1 MITKNALD
9 TSKAPPR
16 MAARAPMLQLSEGEH
31 MKLNSTLIE
40 RTIAQFQA
48 VALPDTHA
56 AHEKLEAIFGDH
68 TFLLNDNGLHIVE
81 PVMDSGGT
89 EVGQVMKIADW
100 QGAGQTRLAPHQPE
114 PTDIVIKLAA

>member
-1 MITKNALD
+1 
-9 TSKAPPR
+9 
-16 MAARAPMLQLSEGEH
+16 

-56 AHEKLEAIFGDH
+56 AHEKLEAIFGHH

>member
-1 MITKNALD
+1 
-9 TSKAPPR
+9 
-16 MAARAPMLQLSEGEH
+16 

-40 RTIAQFQA
+40 RTISQFQA

-81 PVMDSGGT
+81 PIADSDGS
-89 EVGQVMKIADW
+89 EVGRVVKIADW
-100 QGAGQTRLAPHQPE
+100 QGPGQTTLAPHQPE
-114 PTDIVIKLAA
+114 PTDVVVRLAA